1 MVGGGNSRRDESLVI
16 NSTNVFAALGSLK
29 KKKKKGSE
37 KEHPGSSS
45 KTKGKKGGEKEAEK
59 KEVFWA
65 PSPLKTKSWADVD
78 DEDDDDYYATMA
90 PPVSSWDTHKEPEPA
105 LEESESEEECLDEA
119 DDDVEEEHENEA
131 EAQVEVQPVVKKPP
145 EASMVTKETERQLSK
160 KELKKKGLEELDAVL
175 AELGLTKPE
184 TSGPNDSHGIA
195 QGKKSESNGE
205 MEKKENAP
213 AESKSAKKKKKK
225 DKSSKEVTESSQG
238 QPEGIDTGNDAE
250 ETGETE
256 KPEETSAVDVKERLK
271 KVVSMK
277 KKKSSKEMDAAAR
290 GAANEAAARSARFAA
305 AKKKEKNHYNQQPMR
320 LFSELSSKSKAG
332 NSLPTVDQFLSIY
345 DVVVKYTVL
354 VESVA
359 ASHNSDTENASSEH
373 SKSSSLRVEVALAA
387 DLEITSFLTPQNN
400 GSPSALQRKFVERA
414 ISSCFR
420 QKILKKLLHRCN
432 VE

>member
-105 LEESESEEECLDEA
+105 LEILMKFGFCLGDKRNESESEEECLDEA

-213 AESKSAKKKKKK
+213 AEGKSAKKKKKK
-225 DKSSKEVTESSQG
+225 DKSSKEELGVKGRVHSMG
-238 QPEGIDTGNDAE
+238 QIEGSRNATLLAQLTPTHPPDLYWLKSPNKMQA
-250 ETGETE
+250 
-256 KPEETSAVDVKERLK
+256 SLWSVKNNR
-271 KVVSMK
+271 
-277 KKKSSKEMDAAAR
+277 
-290 GAANEAAARSARFAA
+290 
-305 AKKKEKNHYNQQPMR
+305 
-320 LFSELSSKSKAG
+320 
-332 NSLPTVDQFLSIY
+332 
-345 DVVVKYTVL
+345 
-354 VESVA
+354 
-359 ASHNSDTENASSEH
+359 
-373 SKSSSLRVEVALAA
+373 LRVPLLA
-387 DLEITSFLTPQNN
+387 
-400 GSPSALQRKFVERA
+400 
-414 ISSCFR
+414 
-420 QKILKKLLHRCN
+420 
-432 VE
+432 